1 MCLSAPST
9 NFVGGEGVADV
20 HYNCS
25 EKRECPVTAWVHTSL
40 LPVYP
45 GWLLKYKTYFHYWYF
60 EVSETRARY
69 FFWCYAAFT
78 PWVIFLISLEA
89 ASHMRKFRTFL
100 LVLVKLIC
108 MLSHAGEGKEYIHF
122 LSCSVTR
129 MLEEEFRQKEL
140 VLLRWEGW
148 YHTVTF
154 PCWSSWIGS
163 LISPGRCCFSESL
176 KFLPFPPLHFQWN
189 FETTISQG
197 IF

>member
-1 MCLSAPST
+1 MWCVSFTMEAPST

-25 EKRECPVTAWVHTSL
+25 EKHECRVTAWVHTSL
-40 LPVYP
+40 FPAYPV
-45 GWLLKYKTYFHYWYF
+45 WLLKYETYFLYWYL
-60 EVSETRARY
+60 EVSETRARH
-69 FFWCYAAFT
+69 FCWCYAAFT

-100 LVLVKLIC
+100 LVPVKLIC

-122 LSCSVTR
+122 LSCLVTR

-148 YHTVTF
+148 
-154 PCWSSWIGS
+154 
-163 LISPGRCCFSESL
+163 
-176 KFLPFPPLHFQWN
+176 
-189 FETTISQG
+189 
-197 IF
+197 